1 MAEYHPVAG
10 FPKYLSFIANRL
22 LETSVWTFTELGIA
36 DLLVAADTP
45 QTADEIAQKQG
56 WDTEILYRL
65 LRTVGDADIV
75 HEIKSNQTI
84 EPEKTNRFELTED
97 GRLLTSNHP
106 SKTRD
111 LICWELSPFIKKA
124 STYLPQLVREG
135 CSKGNAVQQIIGGG
149 SPFEY
154 LQKEE
159 NQALARSFNGAM
171 TSYSFYNS
179 RAVVNAVDFS
189 RFNTIVDIGGGLGYL
204 LSCILEKYLT
214 IKHGICFDLSS
225 VIEHSKIE
233 NELEKRKISKERY
246 EFIAGDMFDPKT
258 IPQADAYI
266 MKSVIHDWDNERS
279 IDIFKSIRTAV
290 HGKQVTI
297 FIVDLIILSENEQ
310 NKSTN
315 YTAHTM
321 DIHMLMSLNA
331 KERTQDQYEYLLEQS
346 GFKFK
351 QLHKT
356 KTPYSVIEAVAN

>member
-1 MAEYHPVAG
+1 MAKYHPVAG
-10 FPKYLSFIANRL
+10 LPKYLSFVANRL

-36 DLLVAADTP
+36 DLLIAADTP

-56 WDTEILYRL
+56 WNAEFLYRV
-65 LRTVGDADIV
+65 LRVVSDADIV
-75 HEIKSNQTI
+75 REIKSNQTI
-84 EPEKTNRFELTED
+84 QPEKTNRFELTED

-106 SKTRD
+106 SKVCD
-111 LICWELSPFIKKA
+111 LICWELSPFCKKT
-124 STYLPQLVREG
+124 STYLPELVREG
-135 CSKGNAVQQIIGGG
+135 YSKGNGVQQVTGDE
-149 SPFEY
+149 SLFEY

-159 NQALARSFNGAM
+159 NQALARKFNGAM
-171 TSYSFYNS
+171 TSYSTFGS
-179 RAVVNAVDFS
+179 QAVVNAVDFS
-189 RFNTIVDIGGGLGYL
+189 RFNTIIDIGGGLGYL

-214 IKHGICFDLSS
+214 IKHGICFDLFN

-266 MKSVIHDWDNERS
+266 MKSVIHDWNDERA
-279 IDIFKSIRTAV
+279 IDILKSIRTAV

-297 FIVDLIILSENEQ
+297 FIVDLIILPENEQ
-310 NKSTN
+310 NRSTN
-315 YTAHTM
+315 YTAYTI
-321 DIHMLMSLNA
+321 DIHMLIVAGA
-331 KERTQDQYEYLLEQS
+331 KERTQEQCEYLLKQS